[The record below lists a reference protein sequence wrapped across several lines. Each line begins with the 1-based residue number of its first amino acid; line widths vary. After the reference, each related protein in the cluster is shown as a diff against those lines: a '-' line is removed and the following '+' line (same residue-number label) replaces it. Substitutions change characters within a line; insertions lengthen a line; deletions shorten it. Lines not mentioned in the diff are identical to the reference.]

1 MPNKIRDPLI
11 HAKSRYFDS
20 ARWDDYQPRADDIII
35 ATYPKCG
42 TTWTQ
47 RIVGMLIF
55 QSAEPFPVQDASPWP
70 DMRIPPPGAM
80 LQLAESQTHRR
91 FLKTHVPYDSLPIYK
106 GVKFIHVARD
116 GRDAAM
122 SYHNHKLNYT
132 DNVLA
137 QAEVMLADDPD
148 FEGGIDRADP
158 DPAKHFHDWI
168 EGEEDHIGDPYCG
181 FWHMERSYWD
191 ARDEPDMLLVHYA
204 DLKKDLDGEMRRIAE
219 VLNIEIAEDLWPE
232 LVEAAKFDSMKNK
245 VDELLPAA
253 GDLWQG
259 GGKTFLHKGTN
270 GRWRDTVNPE
280 DLEAYDR
287 KVKEEFSPELAQWI
301 EDGRLS

>member
-1 MPNKIRDPLI
+1 
-11 HAKSRYFDS
+11 
-20 ARWDDYQPRADDIII
+20 
-35 ATYPKCG
+35 
-42 TTWTQ
+42 
-47 RIVGMLIF
+47 
-55 QSAEPFPVQDASPWP
+55 
-70 DMRIPPPGAM
+70 
-80 LQLAESQTHRR
+80 
-91 FLKTHVPYDSLPIYK
+91 
-106 GVKFIHVARD
+106 
-116 GRDAAM
+116 M

-219 VLNIEIAEDLWPE
+219 FLNSEIAEDLWPE